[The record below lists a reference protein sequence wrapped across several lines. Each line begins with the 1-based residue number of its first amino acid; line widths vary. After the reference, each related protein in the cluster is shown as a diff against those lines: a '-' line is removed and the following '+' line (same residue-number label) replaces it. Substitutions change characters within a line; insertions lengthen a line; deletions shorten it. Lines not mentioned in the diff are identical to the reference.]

1 MNKQESE
8 WGWDTT
14 FQRSEHGM
22 SDHVIR
28 ITLEKKYQKTEKT
41 KQQTKQ
47 SATEAVS

>member
-1 MNKQESE
+1 MSGGEIQPSSDLN
-8 WGWDTT
+8 
-14 FQRSEHGM
+14 M
-22 SDHVIR
+22 SDDMIR